1 VTAPLISPGLIKKM
15 RKIANRG
22 LQTEVTL
29 LRRLPVTENPY
40 GDDTESW
47 VTMGE
52 FMAWVRSINTAR
64 LEDVGGDH
72 VGNVGVFRMHLEAEV
87 DISPGDMVVIGE
99 SEYTV
104 QDNNDENTYRVFTTA
119 ILRRID

>member
-1 VTAPLISPGLIKKM
+1 MTAPLISPGLIKKM

-22 LQTEVTL
+22 LQTEVTIL
-29 LRRLPVTENPY
+29 SRQPVEENPY

-52 FMAWVRSINTAR
+52 FMGWVRSINTAR
-64 LEDVGGDH
+64 LEDVGGQG
-72 VGNVGVFRMHLEAEV
+72 VGNVGVFRLHLEADV
-87 DISPGDMVVIGE
+87 DINPGDMVVIAD

-104 QDNNDENTYRVFTTA
+104 QDNNNENTYKVFTTA